1 MNDIFGLSGKMRKR
15 ESSRQKKCQ
24 MESFAEER
32 MKKYISVFLL
42 VLATAVLCGCSGSAE
57 VSQADSPALQS
68 CESYG
73 ICEGGEQDQ
82 YIIAELI
89 FDRPVSFS
97 EELKEQLRVVIGGQ
111 RIAPEKIE
119 VGAVENREDAVQL
132 KMAVQQV
139 NDGYLEITNA
149 PGEEKLTA
157 LTDAEGRYCAASAD
171 VKQLIPSGAAIT
183 TLKSDPAQTVCRVDQ
198 IVTHRSIIWIQLFS
212 GNQVVEPSNSNT
224 TDVIEGAC
232 AVHEHEF
239 LWATKET
246 TAADI
251 AETVSNF
258 YGEDFSASA
267 EGDEIT
273 VTRKTG
279 ENAGNLELK
288 IYNGK

>member
-1 MNDIFGLSGKMRKR
+1 M
-15 ESSRQKKCQ
+15 
-24 MESFAEER
+24 
-32 MKKYISVFLL
+32 
-42 VLATAVLCGCSGSAE
+42 CGCSGSAE

-149 PGEEKLTA
+149 PGEEK
-157 LTDAEGRYCAASAD
+157 AD
-171 VKQLIPSGAAIT
+171 S
-183 TLKSDPAQTVCRVDQ
+183 S
-198 IVTHRSIIWIQLFS
+198 HRC
-212 GNQVVEPSNSNT
+212 GGQVLCGFRGCE
-224 TDVIEGAC
+224 
-232 AVHEHEF
+232 
-239 LWATKET
+239 
-246 TAADI
+246 AADPKRCSHYHS
-251 AETVSNF
+251 E
-258 YGEDFSASA
+258 
-267 EGDEIT
+267 
-273 VTRKTG
+273 K
-279 ENAGNLELK
+279 
-288 IYNGK
+288 